1 MNPRRINIYDLI
13 SYRIIMDNFK
23 WRENEKQKG
32 KGFYTASWCKVSIN
46 IQPITKLSIPC
57 LIRRPPHYRL
67 HYSLVVD
74 IIYPRHFV
82 TSFSFISSDLSFIP
96 FPRWSIKPYRLITSM
111 NVALNQPVKTTEYK
125 NGDTRGMRK
134 NTGLNLAKK
143 KNGMERREEQRERE
157 REEGKRGKKSL
168 EPRAY
173 LLLFGGSCKNR
184 WHVRHSPSLAN
195 AKPYKIGGVPGQ
207 SRHKAITRPP
217 RS

>member
-1 MNPRRINIYDLI
+1 
-13 SYRIIMDNFK
+13 
-23 WRENEKQKG
+23 
-32 KGFYTASWCKVSIN
+32 
-46 IQPITKLSIPC
+46 
-57 LIRRPPHYRL
+57 
-67 HYSLVVD
+67 
-74 IIYPRHFV
+74 
-82 TSFSFISSDLSFIP
+82 
-96 FPRWSIKPYRLITSM
+96 M

-184 WHVRHSPSLAN
+184 
-195 AKPYKIGGVPGQ
+195 
-207 SRHKAITRPP
+207 
-217 RS
+217 